1 MTVPTPRRHA
11 PAPWSERA
19 SNWLALL
26 ALLALGIVWPGAEAA
41 RAPRSAHPQ
50 ACAAGAGRAARRC
63 AAGNALSAAHA
74 VGRPHAF
81 R

>member
-41 RAPRSAHPQ
+41 RLPRSAHTP
-50 ACAAGAGRAARRC
+50 ACAAPRAQL
-63 AAGNALSAAHA
+63 ALQD
-74 VGRPHAF
+74 VVVPGTP
-81 R
+81 